1 MSIELHKQM
10 SIPELIS
17 AVRMTMLRLRY
28 SSATLCIYDCI
39 WKDFT
44 EYCNRQNIAVFDET
58 IGNRFALECYGHQIG
73 DTCNLK
79 DDFRKKTVGRA
90 MQHLLDYQNYGVI
103 FQLSNRDNYQWHVQ
117 YRQAFDEYVAQMI
130 RHGYAK
136 STLQTIKS
144 CLAGFHEFLLQ
155 KNVRSLMDLT
165 RNDIE
170 AFLLTFSKYARSTL
184 PNRIYYLRIMLDYFY
199 RRGFTEDNLS
209 RVCPHVKYG
218 QYANSLPSFF
228 TADEVSRI
236 LAAIDRESP
245 VGKRDYA
252 FILLIVKLGI
262 RSVDAIHLRFSDID
276 WHAKQVHIFQSKT
289 KGTVT
294 LPLVED
300 VGWAIIDYLQNA
312 RPKTSCENIF
322 VKHIPVN
329 GYYGEFETNPYSI
342 LQKYLSRAHISTE
355 YKRKHGLH
363 ALRHSLASELLQ
375 HDTPLPIISGILGH
389 TNTNTT
395 SVYLKIDMKMLK
407 KCALEVEYENK

>member
-28 SSATLCIYDCI
+28 SSTTLCIYDCI

-73 DTCNLK
+73 DTCNRK

-209 RVCPHVKYG
+209 RVCQIWTVCKF
-218 QYANSLPSFF
+218 ASIFF
-228 TADEVSRI
+228 
-236 LAAIDRESP
+236 
-245 VGKRDYA
+245 Y
-252 FILLIVKLGI
+252 
-262 RSVDAIHLRFSDID
+262 
-276 WHAKQVHIFQSKT
+276 
-289 KGTVT
+289 
-294 LPLVED
+294 
-300 VGWAIIDYLQNA
+300 
-312 RPKTSCENIF
+312 C
-322 VKHIPVN
+322 
-329 GYYGEFETNPYSI
+329 
-342 LQKYLSRAHISTE
+342 
-355 YKRKHGLH
+355 
-363 ALRHSLASELLQ
+363 
-375 HDTPLPIISGILGH
+375 
-389 TNTNTT
+389 
-395 SVYLKIDMKMLK
+395 
-407 KCALEVEYENK
+407 